1 MILQSTAFQ
10 ENDPIPQ
17 KYTCDGEDVNPQL
30 NIDDIPDTAET
41 LVLIVDDPDAPG
53 KTWDHWLVFNI
64 DPVSEIAE
72 DSVPG
77 KQATNDFNKEDY
89 GGPCPPGG
97 THRYYFRLYAL
108 DTTLALEE
116 GVSRNELEEA
126 MQGHIVDEAE
136 LMGTYSR
143 N

>member
-30 NIDDIPDTAET
+30 SIDDIPDNAES

-64 DPVSEIAE
+64 DPVSEIVE

-77 KQATNDFNKEDY
+77 KQGQNDFDKEEY

-97 THRYYFRLYAL
+97 THRYFFRLYAL
-108 DTTLALEE
+108 DTTLDLDD

-126 MQGHIVDEAE
+126 MQDNIVDQAE
-136 LMGTYSR
+136 LMGTYTR
-143 N
+143 G